1 MKASK
6 FTKNIFSVMKK
17 HSPGILTGIGIAGML
32 ATTIMAVQ
40 ATQKALT
47 LIEDKKEEMQLEKL
61 PVQETIKATWK
72 CYIPAAVTGVMS
84 IACIAGASSVNARRN
99 AAIAT
104 AYTLSETALREYKE
118 KVVETIGEK
127 KEKEV
132 QAAVAKGRL
141 ERNPVQNNEVVVTER
156 GNTLCYDAISGRYFK
171 SDMEKLKRAENEI
184 NRQLLNDGFVSL
196 NDFYYEIGLDN
207 IKLGDE
213 LGWDTRHSL
222 LTINFSSQIASDGTP
237 CLVLDFSVAP
247 VYDYYK

>member
-6 FTKNIFSVMKK
+6 FTKNVFSVMKK

-40 ATQKALT
+40 ATPKALP
-47 LIEDKKEEMQLEKL
+47 LIEDKKEELRLEKL

-104 AYTLSETALREYKE
+104 AYTLSETALREYKD
-118 KVVETIGEK
+118 KVVETTGEK

-141 ERNPVQNNEVVVTER
+141 ERNPVQNKEVVVTER
-156 GNTLCYDAISGRYFK
+156 GNTIC
-171 SDMEKLKRAENEI
+171 
-184 NRQLLNDGFVSL
+184 
-196 NDFYYEIGLDN
+196 
-207 IKLGDE
+207 
-213 LGWDTRHSL
+213 
-222 LTINFSSQIASDGTP
+222 
-237 CLVLDFSVAP
+237 
-247 VYDYYK
+247 